1 MVGSLWF
8 LGPNSPEF
16 LWTAL
21 IKYNV
26 FSKFSFVNSCKY
38 VNIEYKP
45 ASLVAQMV
53 KNLPAMQET
62 RVWSLGWKDPLEKEM
77 ANPLQYSCLENSMD
91 RGAWMQ
97 SMGLQK
103 VRHDWAMDTFFSF
116 KNISTEMDFRFSI
129 SVFHSVRL
137 LFVNSLE
144 SQPFQALLEHDITQH
159 NSLRPLFL
167 TMSGNLFS
175 KNFTPAALFLTECHR
190 MSSV

>member
-21 IKYNV
+21 INYNV
-26 FSKFSFVNSCKY
+26 FSTFSFVNSCKY
-38 VNIEYKP
+38 VNIEYKL

-91 RGAWMQ
+91 WGAWMQ

-103 VRHDWAMDTFFSF
+103 VGLSHGHFSF

-137 LFVNSLE
+137 MFVNGLG
-144 SQPFQALLEHDITQH
+144 SQPFQALLEHDIAQH

-167 TMSGNLFS
+167 TMSGNLLS
-175 KNFTPAALFLTECHR
+175 KNFNPAALFLPECHR